1 MDLNERIKDFDER
14 IKLSLQKGGLGNAT
28 FDYNESPT
36 TQTHTQA
43 AASGLN
49 SGYNQMLADIHRF
62 GDIQR
67 ADYNMK
73 LKGLNAGLENKYKE
87 ELKEKEFNNELKKLK
102 ITDDLN
108 VAREKR
114 NREQQLADR
123 EWAIQERERERQLQH
138 DLNTPQFVPTNGKPN
153 NFNLKS
159 YDTLTGVENN
169 QKYLE
174 PVIEFAPDV
183 QAEYEEF
190 LQQNPTNKYSLNN
203 ENIADYL
210 SNYIVNKYKDYKLA
224 PRRNA
229 LLASIQQSKVKAQK
243 DLIKGQSNPTLEP
256 RSYNDVLNA
265 MNSRDG
271 FYGENVLR
279 NDVDGMINNFLQGF
293 DPERQRQLMYYA
305 GINNLQIIPPSEYK
319 SNDFVYELYNTIQNA
334 PAEQLAELGFVNTNG
349 MQEKIILRDP
359 KLGEYLVTE
368 PNSDILIRYSPIGFD
383 NNNRPILHSF
393 GKVSYKSTVPSI
405 NDYKHKGLM
414 HKAGEGL
421 DILANKAGEYANN
434 PTKLLKDINNFEL
447 YKYKNDP
454 SVTIGNG
461 LEKLFNLGE

>member
-1 MDLNERIKDFDER
+1 MDNNELL
-14 IKLSLQKGGLGNAT
+14 KLSLSKGGIGNAT
-28 FDYNESPT
+28 FNYNESPS
-36 TQTHTQA
+36 TQTYTQN
-43 AASGLN
+43 ASQQLN
-49 SGYNQMLADIHRF
+49 AGYNQMLADIHRM
-62 GDIQR
+62 GDTNT
-67 ADYNMK
+67 AKFNMD
-73 LKGLNAGLENKYKE
+73 LKALNAGLENKYKE
-87 ELKEKEFNNELKKLK
+87 ELKDKEFNNELRKLQYSHDLAMKKY
-102 ITDDLN
+102 
-108 VAREKR
+108 EKVR
-114 NREQQLADR
+114 QDQLAD
-123 EWAIQERERERQLQH
+123 IERERQLQH
-138 DLNTPQFVPTNGKPN
+138 DLNTPQFVPTNGKPH

-159 YDTLTGVENN
+159 YDALTGVENN

-183 QAEYEEF
+183 QAEYDEF
-190 LQQNPTNKYSLNN
+190 IQQNPTLKYSLNN
-203 ENIADYL
+203 ENVADYL
-210 SNYIVNKYKDYKLA
+210 SNHIINKYKDYKLA

-256 RSYNDVLNA
+256 RSYNDVLNV

-319 SNDFVYELYNTIQNA
+319 SNDFVYELYKTIQNA

-349 MQEKIILRDP
+349 MQDKIILRDP

-368 PNSDILIRYSPIGFD
+368 PNSDLLIRYSPVGFD

-421 DILANKAGEYANN
+421 DTLANKAGEYANN
-434 PTKLLKDINNFEL
+434 PTELLKDISNFEL

-454 SVTIGNG
+454 SVTVGNS

>member
-36 TQTHTQA
+36 TQTYTQA

-73 LKGLNAGLENKYKE
+73 LKGLNAGLENQYKE
-87 ELKEKEFNNELKKLK
+87 ELRDKEFNNELKKLQYTHDLAMK
-102 ITDDLN
+102 KYEKVRQDQLDD
-108 VAREKR
+108 
-114 NREQQLADR
+114 
-123 EWAIQERERERQLQH
+123 IERERQLQH
-138 DLNTPQFVPTNGKPN
+138 DLNTPQFVPTNGKPH
-153 NFNLKS
+153 NFNLTS
-159 YDTLTGVENN
+159 YDALTGVRKN
-169 QKYLE
+169 QEYIE

-183 QAEYEEF
+183 QAEYDEF
-190 LQQNPTNKYSLNN
+190 LQQNPTLKYSLNN
-203 ENIADYL
+203 ENVAEYL
-210 SNYIVNKYKDYKLA
+210 SNYIVNKYSDYKLA

-229 LLASIQQSKVKAQK
+229 LLASIQQSKLKAQEN
-243 DLIKGQSNPTLEP
+243 LIKSQSNPTLEP
-256 RSYNDVLNA
+256 RSYGDVLDA
-265 MNSRDG
+265 MNSRNG
-271 FYGENVLR
+271 YYGENILR
-279 NDVDGMINNFLQGF
+279 NDVSGMLSNFLQGF
-293 DPERQRQLMYYA
+293 DPERKRLLEYYA
-305 GINNLQIIPPSEYK
+305 GINRLHIVPPTEYK
-319 SNDFVYELYNTIQNA
+319 NNDFVYELYKTIQNT
-334 PAEQLAELGFVNTNG
+334 PAEELARLGFVNTNG
-349 MQEKIILRDP
+349 MQEKIILRDER
-359 KLGEYLVTE
+359 LGEYLVTE
-368 PNSDILIRYSPIGFD
+368 PNSDILIRFTPVGFD
-383 NNNRPILHSF
+383 GNNRPILKSF

-421 DILANKAGEYANN
+421 DTLANKAGEYANN

-447 YKYKNDP
+447 YKFKNDP
-454 SVTIGNG
+454 SVTVGNS

>member
-1 MDLNERIKDFDER
+1 MDNRELL
-14 IKLSLQKGGLGNAT
+14 KLSLAKGGIGNAIYN
-28 FDYNESPT
+28 YNESPS
-36 TQTHTQA
+36 TQAYTQA

-49 SGYNQMLADIHRF
+49 AGYNQMLADIHRM
-62 GDIQR
+62 GDTNT
-67 ADYNMK
+67 AEFNMN
-73 LKGLNAGLENKYKE
+73 LKALNSGLENKYKE
-87 ELKEKEFNNELKKLK
+87 ELKEKEFNNDLKKLK
-102 ITDDLN
+102 FTDELN

-114 NREQQLADR
+114 KREEYLADR

-138 DLNTPQFVPTNGKPN
+138 DLNSPKFIPTNGKLN

-159 YDTLTGVENN
+159 FDALTGTENN

-183 QAEYEEF
+183 QREYDEF
-190 LQQNPTNKYSLNN
+190 LQQNPTIKTHLNN
-203 ENIADYL
+203 ENIGDYL
-210 SNYIVNKYKDYKLA
+210 SNFIVNKYSDYKQA
-224 PRRNA
+224 PLRDA
-229 LLASIQQSKVKAQK
+229 LLASIQQSKLKAQK
-243 DLIKGQSNPTLEP
+243 DLIKDQSNPTLEP
-256 RSYNDVLNA
+256 RSYKDVLNV
-265 MNSRDG
+265 MNNRDG

-293 DPERQRQLMYYA
+293 DSERQRQLMYYA

-349 MQEKIILRDP
+349 MQDKIILRDP

-368 PNSDILIRYSPIGFD
+368 PNSDLLIRYSPVGFD
-383 NNNRPILHSF
+383 KNNRPILHSF

-405 NDYKHKGLM
+405 NDYKHKGLL
-414 HKAGEGL
+414 HKVKEGL
-421 DILANKAGEYANN
+421 DTFANKAGEYTND